1 MKTLLWLDDIR
12 DPHISDWLMRYAPQ
26 FAYGEGQVVWVKD
39 YDSFCKWIKEN
50 GLPDQISFD
59 HDLGLD
65 KFQSLREEGLS
76 KRKFKKL
83 RQDGEFKSGKDAA
96 NWLVDY
102 CMDNKVGLPKW
113 GVHSA
118 NPTGADNIR
127 GLLISF
133 ENFLKN
139 NS

>member
-12 DPHISDWLMRYAPQ
+12 NPHIADWLMMYAPD
-26 FAYGEGQVVWVKD
+26 FAYGEGNVVWVKD
-39 YDSFCKWIKEN
+39 YDEFCAWIKEH
-50 GLPDQISFD
+50 GLPDRISFD
-59 HDLGLD
+59 HDLGIPNQL
-65 KFQSLREEGLS
+65 KLREQGLS
-76 KRKFKKL
+76 KRASRKVSKAESKTGH
-83 RQDGEFKSGKDAA
+83 DCAK
-96 NWLVDY
+96 WLVDY
-102 CMDNKVGLPKW
+102 CMDNKVALPKW